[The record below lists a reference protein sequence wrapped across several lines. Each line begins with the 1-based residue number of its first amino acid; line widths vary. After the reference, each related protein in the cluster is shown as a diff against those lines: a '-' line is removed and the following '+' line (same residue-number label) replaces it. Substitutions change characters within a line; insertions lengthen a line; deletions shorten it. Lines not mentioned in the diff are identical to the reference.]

1 MGGKTLAGGN
11 FLGFKLIAGGL
22 FILLVVKL
30 KAVEMNN
37 DQKYFNE
44 APGKNIENMSGLV
57 KVPLGL
63 AGPINGFKLPLATTE
78 GALVA
83 SVNRGCK
90 AIRESGEAEVRTEI
104 VGATRG
110 PVLKVKDLKE
120 GRRVMEWVEENF
132 GKLKKIAEQKEKHL
146 KLLRIK
152 KTMAG
157 RRVFLRLEFDTE
169 EAMGM
174 NMVTIATESM
184 MQELEKKLKVK
195 TVALSGNYCV
205 DKKPSWLNFIEGR
218 GRKVWA
224 EAVITNQ
231 VVKEVLKTSAEEI
244 VEVVRSKQW
253 LGSMMSGSMGFN
265 AHYANVVAAMFLATG
280 QDMAHV
286 VEGSMGVTT
295 AEVDKQGLYFSVYLP
310 CLMVGTVGGGTGLP
324 EQKKVLK
331 GLGLGEVKKGDSDQ
345 LAKII
350 GLGVLAGEL
359 SLTAALASGDLARAH
374 QKLGRG
380 K

>member
-1 MGGKTLAGGN
+1 MVGIN
-11 FLGFKLIAGGL
+11 FLGFKFIAGSV
-22 FILLVVKL
+22 FIFLVDKF
-30 KAVEMNN
+30 KAVEMS
-37 DQKYFNE
+37 DEQKYFE
-44 APGKNIENMSGLV
+44 LAPGRNIENMSKLI
-57 KVPLGL
+57 KVPLGI
-63 AGPINGFKLPLATTE
+63 AGPINGYQLPLATTE

-90 AIRESGEAEVRTEI
+90 AIRKSKGAEVKTEL

-110 PVLKVKDLKE
+110 PVLRVKNLNE
-120 GRRVMEWVEENF
+120 GRKVMKWVEENL
-132 GKLKKIAEQKEKHL
+132 GRLKKIAEQNEKHL

-152 KTMAG
+152 PALVG
-157 RRVFLRLEFDTE
+157 RRIFLRLEFDTE

-174 NMVTIATESM
+174 NMVTIATELVVK
-184 MQELEKKLKVK
+184 ELEKKLKVK
-195 TVALSGNYCV
+195 TIALSGNYCV
-205 DKKPSWLNFIEGR
+205 DKKPSWLNFIKGR

-224 EAVITNQ
+224 EAVITNKA
-231 VVKEVLKTSAEEI
+231 VKEILKSSPEEI

-265 AHYANVVAAMFLATG
+265 AHFANVVAAMFLATG

-286 VEGSMGVTT
+286 VEASMGVTT
-295 AEVDKQGLYFSVYLP
+295 AEIDKKGLYFSIYLP
-310 CLMVGTVGGGTGLP
+310 SLMVGTIGGGTGLP
-324 EQKKVLK
+324 VQKKVLK

-359 SLTAALASGDLARAH
+359 SLTAALASGDLAKAH
-374 QKLGRG
+374 QRLGRG

>member
-1 MGGKTLAGGN
+1 MDK
-11 FLGFKLIAGGL
+11 F
-22 FILLVVKL
+22 
-30 KAVEMNN
+30 KAVEMS
-37 DQKYFNE
+37 DEQKYFE
-44 APGKNIENMSGLV
+44 LAPGRNIENMSKLI
-57 KVPLGL
+57 KVPLGI
-63 AGPINGFKLPLATTE
+63 AGPINGYQLPLATTE

-90 AIRESGEAEVRTEI
+90 AIRKSKGAEVKTEL

-110 PVLKVKDLKE
+110 PVLRVKNLNE
-120 GRRVMEWVEENF
+120 GRKVMKWVEENL
-132 GKLKKIAEQKEKHL
+132 GRLKKIAEQNEKHL

-152 KTMAG
+152 PALVG
-157 RRVFLRLEFDTE
+157 RRIFLRLEFDTE

-174 NMVTIATESM
+174 NMVTIATELVVK
-184 MQELEKKLKVK
+184 ELEKKLKVK
-195 TVALSGNYCV
+195 TIALSGNYCV
-205 DKKPSWLNFIEGR
+205 DKKPSWLNFIKGR

-224 EAVITNQ
+224 EAVITNKA
-231 VVKEVLKTSAEEI
+231 VKEILKSSPEEI

-265 AHYANVVAAMFLATG
+265 AHFANVVAAMFLATG

-286 VEGSMGVTT
+286 VEASMGVTT
-295 AEVDKQGLYFSVYLP
+295 AEIDKKGLYFSIYLP
-310 CLMVGTVGGGTGLP
+310 SLMVGTIGGGTGLP
-324 EQKKVLK
+324 VQKKVLK

-359 SLTAALASGDLARAH
+359 SLTAALASGDLAKAH
-374 QKLGRG
+374 QRLGRG